1 MLQIRCRGQQ
11 SRWRGDD
18 APQLQHALLHSG
30 LARRTQRFVF
40 SSANGPGL
48 PRGRGADQ
56 RTHTCRAAFSNGASH
71 TDFDDIETSQA
82 SILQRIAALPT
93 GFRRTLH
100 GMDGL
105 WGRFLPMVSEC
116 RTATSDIAQL
126 ITHAP
131 WPGLVSRAVLRAL
144 IALVTLRRVSR
155 RWLCSFSCPL

>member
-30 LARRTQRFVF
+30 LARRTQRSTI
-40 SSANGPGL
+40 SSAVRQGL

-56 RTHTCRAAFSNGASH
+56 RKHTCRAAFSNGASH
-71 TDFDDIETSQA
+71 AEFDDIQASQA
-82 SILQRIAALPT
+82 PILQRISALPS

-105 WGRFLPMVSEC
+105 WGRFLPMVSEFRSMDC
-116 RTATSDIAQL
+116 GFADSRTRNL
-126 ITHAP
+126 
-131 WPGLVSRAVLRAL
+131 L
-144 IALVTLRRVSR
+144 
-155 RWLCSFSCPL
+155 